1 MKRMSPLPLR
11 PLNAEEHPDAM
22 NAVRPCAA
30 GFKAESHQWVNSDRC
45 VWVLP
50 VLRFRVLPEFCMGA
64 SRYFWSGGCDATGP
78 PIEEVRPTQ
87 VCEAASDGEQSGGP
101 LSACRT
107 LPLSIQG
114 KWDAPVLLRAL
125 DGPLTSVVS
134 HSPPLR
140 FLDILTVS
148 RLLADERRL
157 P

>member
-1 MKRMSPLPLR
+1 
-11 PLNAEEHPDAM
+11 M

-50 VLRFRVLPEFCMGA
+50 VLRFRVSPEFCMGA
-64 SRYFWSGGCDATGP
+64 SRYFRSGGCDATGP

-107 LPLSIQG
+107 LPLSIQR

-125 DGPLTSVVS
+125 DGPLTPVAVTDESRCDYS
-134 HSPPLR
+134 RDGMIIASADR
-140 FLDILTVS
+140 FMFALHQIPEQRQMGNGES
-148 RLLADERRL
+148 CGKIE
-157 P
+157 